1 MEQSLKQAYEETE
14 YRVHNRP
21 DLVLRIGIANAALA
35 VAHEQHGVSSSLFL
49 TAWNP
54 YTHEYPCSAAENQR
68 RQQQLLDQLEH
79 SGLSYWPGIGQHPS
93 GAPAGEESVLIFGV
107 TRDDAKA
114 LGIQYEQNAV
124 VWSDRDA
131 IPKLIF
137 LR

>member
-1 MEQSLKQAYEETE
+1 MNESLKKAYEETE
-14 YRVHNRP
+14 YRVHGRP
-21 DLVLRIGIANAALA
+21 DLVLRVGVANAALA

-54 YTHEYPCSAAENQR
+54 RTHAYPCSATENQR
-68 RQQQLLDQLEH
+68 RQQQLINHLEQR
-79 SGLSYWPGIGQHPS
+79 GFSYWPGIGQHPS